1 MIKSYNPNNSIS
13 SPDKLDEDKS
23 NENSLRPSRFS
34 EFTGQQDIIENLNG
48 IFSPKKLSELKP
60 PCAPTSNAEILL
72 LLSKLSNIFEK
83 SCLLL
88 LS

>member
-34 EFTGQQDIIENLNG
+34 EFTGQQDIIKNLKVYIEAAKQRQDALDHVLLALGNEG
-48 IFSPKKLSELKP
+48 IFKCFEREI
-60 PCAPTSNAEILL
+60 TS
-72 LLSKLSNIFEK
+72 F
-83 SCLLL
+83 
-88 LS
+88 

>member
-34 EFTGQQDIIENLNG
+34 EFTGQQDII
-48 IFSPKKLSELKP
+48 KKHQVLSCKCVL
-60 PCAPTSNAEILL
+60 
-72 LLSKLSNIFEK
+72 
-83 SCLLL
+83 
-88 LS
+88 